1 LQTSGDATLAD
12 DKSEILKLFPTE
24 LSRLSVADP
33 FLSVA
38 VFCEVGLLAS
48 LLLLVFDPDLFS
60 MWSYP

>member
-1 LQTSGDATLAD
+1 MAD